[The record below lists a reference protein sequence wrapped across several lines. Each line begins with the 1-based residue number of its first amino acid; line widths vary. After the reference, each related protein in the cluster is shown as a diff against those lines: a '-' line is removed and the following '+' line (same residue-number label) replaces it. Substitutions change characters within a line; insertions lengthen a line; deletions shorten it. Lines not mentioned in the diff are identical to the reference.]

1 MMMLMKQLKL
11 HINFHYKAFIIFW
24 IAALLIKGITSAMD
38 LKGIKEGFLQHIL
51 NNPSIV
57 IIFFIVVST
66 FIIQDDVFRL
76 AVSFGVT
83 RLQFFIGAVC
93 YIILQAA
100 VFSFLQVILLQNTLY
115 SIVYSIVNTSLG
127 EHSVKQF
134 IVQLLLY
141 VTIATFFQ
149 VAVVIKKRFNWIGLM
164 IGGTLFISL
173 NSVLYTEVGIQ
184 GLNSTSNLS
193 LIDFPYFTVISIG
206 LTIFYIVTSGIFIR
220 KVSFEQTI

>member
-1 MMMLMKQLKL
+1 MTMLMKQLKL
-11 HINFHYKAFIIFW
+11 HINFHYKAILIFW
-24 IAALLIKGITSAMD
+24 IIALLIKGITSAMD
-38 LKGIKEGFLQHIL
+38 LKEIREGFLQHIL

-57 IIFFIVVST
+57 IILFIVVST

-100 VFSFLQVILLQNTLY
+100 VFSFLQVIFLQNTLY
-115 SIVYSIVNTSLG
+115 STVNTSLG

-149 VAVVIKKRFNWIGLM
+149 VAVVIKKRFKWIGLM

-173 NSVLYTEVGIQ
+173 NSVLYAEVGIQ
-184 GLNSTSNLS
+184 DLNSTSNLS
-193 LIDFPYFTVISIG
+193 LIDFPYFTVISIV
-206 LTIFYIVTSGIFIR
+206 LTIVYIVTSGIFIR

>member
-1 MMMLMKQLKL
+1 MTMLMKQLKL
-11 HINFHYKAFIIFW
+11 HINFHYKAILIFW
-24 IAALLIKGITSAMD
+24 ITALLIKGITSAMD
-38 LKGIKEGFLQHIL
+38 LKEIREGFLQHIL

-57 IIFFIVVST
+57 IILFIVVST

-115 SIVYSIVNTSLG
+115 TANTSLG

-149 VAVVIKKRFNWIGLM
+149 VAVVIKKRFKWIGLM

-173 NSVLYTEVGIQ
+173 NSVLYAEVGIQ
-184 GLNSTSNLS
+184 DLNSTSNLS
-193 LIDFPYFTVISIG
+193 LIDIPYFTVISIV
-206 LTIFYIVTSGIFIR
+206 LTIVYIVTSGIFIR

>member
-1 MMMLMKQLKL
+1 MTMIMKQLKL
-11 HINFHYKAFIIFW
+11 HIKFHYKAILIFW
-24 IAALLIKGITSAMD
+24 ITALLIKGITSVME
-38 LKGIKEGFLQHIL
+38 LKEIREGFLQHIL

-57 IIFFIVVST
+57 ITLFIVVST

-83 RLQFFIGAVC
+83 RLQFFIGSVC

-100 VFSFLQVILLQNTLY
+100 VFSFLQVIILQNTLY
-115 SIVYSIVNTSLG
+115 RTVNISLG

-149 VAVVIKKRFNWIGLM
+149 VAVVIKKRFKWIGLM
-164 IGGTLFISL
+164 IGGTFFILL
-173 NSVLYTEVGIQ
+173 NSVLYAEVGIQ
-184 GLNSTSNLS
+184 DLNSTSNLS
-193 LIDFPYFTVISIG
+193 LIDIPYFIVISIV
-206 LTIFYIVTSGIFIR
+206 LTIVYIVTSGIFIR

>member
-1 MMMLMKQLKL
+1 MTMLMKQLKL

-24 IAALLIKGITSAMD
+24 IAVLLIKGITSVMD

-51 NNPSIV
+51 SNPSIV

-66 FIIQDDVFRL
+66 FIIQDELFHL

-83 RLQFFIGAVC
+83 RLQFFIGSVC

-115 SIVYSIVNTSLG
+115 STANTSLG
-127 EHSVKQF
+127 GHSVKQF

-149 VAVVIKKRFNWIGLM
+149 VAVVIKKRFKWIGLLV
-164 IGGTLFISL
+164 GGTLFISL
-173 NSVLYTEVGIQ
+173 NSVLYGEVGIQ
-184 GLNSTSNLS
+184 DLNSTSNLS
-193 LIDFPYFTVISIG
+193 VIDIPYFTVISIG
-206 LTIFYIVTSGIFIR
+206 LTIVYIVTSGIFIR